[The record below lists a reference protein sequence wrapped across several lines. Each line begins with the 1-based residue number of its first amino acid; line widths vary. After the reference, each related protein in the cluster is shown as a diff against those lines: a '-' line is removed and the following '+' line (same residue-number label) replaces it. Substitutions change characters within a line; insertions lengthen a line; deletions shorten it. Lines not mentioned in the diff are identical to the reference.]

1 MLPIFCTNGGRRPRE
16 AAAELQRTGG
26 SADRDSRPFR
36 PPHVKK
42 CEGVKR
48 PAASSLDSPGIGCTG
63 EGMTSRQVLSFAN
76 CRGCLILLI
85 SAVLASI
92 PTLAHASPPDPTWIP
107 GIYDDADFDDVV
119 GLVTSATAL
128 VEPMDAAALRL
139 VSPPTSLEALPRESA
154 PKRLSNATLHARA
167 PPAS

>member
-1 MLPIFCTNGGRRPRE
+1 
-16 AAAELQRTGG
+16 
-26 SADRDSRPFR
+26 
-36 PPHVKK
+36 
-42 CEGVKR
+42 
-48 PAASSLDSPGIGCTG
+48 
-63 EGMTSRQVLSFAN
+63 MTSRPVLSFTS

-128 VEPMDAAALRL
+128 VEPMDVAALHL
-139 VSPPTSLEALPRESA
+139 ASPATSLEGSPRESA
-154 PKRLSNATLHARA
+154 PKRLSTATLHARA